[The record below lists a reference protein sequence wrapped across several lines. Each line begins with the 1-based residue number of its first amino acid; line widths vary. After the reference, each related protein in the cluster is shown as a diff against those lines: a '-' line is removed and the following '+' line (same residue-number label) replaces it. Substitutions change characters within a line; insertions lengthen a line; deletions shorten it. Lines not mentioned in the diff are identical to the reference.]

1 MTTEES
7 LIQNKL
13 ISDFLKQLEINLM
26 GSQGKSGLA
35 KTQNI
40 QGRLA
45 FPLLGGLLG
54 LSGYSYDVKVP
65 RYNYSDD
72 HSKITGIDFSKNL
85 DNNQRIM
92 LMLQGMNGLL
102 DNDLNVKAFYEKR
115 F

>member
-13 ISDFLKQLEINLM
+13 ISDFLKQLEISLM

-54 LSGYSYDVKVP
+54 
-65 RYNYSDD
+65 
-72 HSKITGIDFSKNL
+72 
-85 DNNQRIM
+85 
-92 LMLQGMNGLL
+92 
-102 DNDLNVKAFYEKR
+102 
-115 F
+115 